1 MKIAVIAALAAS
13 VSLASCTLSND
24 QQTAAA
30 KAYDKI
36 CSAEPPLYAA
46 FVNVATVKGA
56 SERTLAKAAGIHE
69 SITTLCTTRPTD
81 VVTGLVTLSAAY
93 VQFVTINASVK

>member
-1 MKIAVIAALAAS
+1 VRKIILASVAALA
-13 VSLASCTLSND
+13 LASCTTTDD
-24 QQTAAA
+24 QQQAAA

-36 CSAEPPLYAA
+36 CTAEPPLYAA
-46 FVNVATVKGA
+46 FVNAATVKGA
-56 SERTLAKAAGIHE
+56 SEKTLAKAEALHV
-69 SITTLCTTRPTD
+69 SITTFCETRPTD